1 MTMKQDTIRSIFFLQ
16 NSIILGI
23 FQEKSTRLKLFS
35 YVAFF
40 LKLEFDDGNLIKY
53 NAWNSSLVIWSG
65 VI

>member
-1 MTMKQDTIRSIFFLQ
+1 MKQDTIRSIFFLQ

-35 YVAFF
+35 YVTFF

-53 NAWNSSLVIWSG
+53 ND
-65 VI
+65 